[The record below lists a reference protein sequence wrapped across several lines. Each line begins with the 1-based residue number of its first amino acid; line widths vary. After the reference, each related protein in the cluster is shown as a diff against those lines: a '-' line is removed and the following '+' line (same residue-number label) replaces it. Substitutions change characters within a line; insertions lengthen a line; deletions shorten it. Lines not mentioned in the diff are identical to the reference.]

1 MSSASSQRSPR
12 REVMVMF
19 EPNRIEPLVLQT
31 AYRWVAPPLRKPLR
45 HRLVPSGDTPSS
57 PHAARERSAQ

>member
-1 MSSASSQRSPR
+1 MSSASSQRPQK

-19 EPNRIEPLVLQT
+19 EPNRMEPVVLQT

-45 HRLVPSGDTPSS
+45 HRRVLSGDMPSS
-57 PHAARERSAQ
+57 LHVATERSAQ

>member
-1 MSSASSQRSPR
+1 MSSASSQRPQK

-19 EPNRIEPLVLQT
+19 EPNRMEPLVLQT

-45 HRLVPSGDTPSS
+45 HRLVPSGDAPGS
-57 PHAARERSAQ
+57 PRVARERSAQ

>member
-1 MSSASSQRSPR
+1 MSSASSQRSQK

-19 EPNRIEPLVLQT
+19 EPNRLEPLVLQS

-45 HRLVPSGDTPSS
+45 QGLVSCGDTPGS